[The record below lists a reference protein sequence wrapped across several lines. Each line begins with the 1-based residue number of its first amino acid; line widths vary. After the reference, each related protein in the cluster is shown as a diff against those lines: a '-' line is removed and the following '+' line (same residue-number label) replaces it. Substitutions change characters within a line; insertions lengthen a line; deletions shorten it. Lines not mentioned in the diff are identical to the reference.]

1 MKQFRSFV
9 RKEYYHIFRDK
20 RTMLILLAM
29 PIVQILLFGFAITTE
44 VKDVKVA
51 VFDPSKDASTQLIKE
66 RINTSEYFTIAEEL
80 TDIDQINDI
89 FKYGKINLV
98 VVFSDNFA
106 ENLLHTGEAKVQ
118 LIADG
123 TDPNQASTLTG
134 YVSGILGSYQQE
146 LMEQYKVPFQVI
158 PEIRMLYNPQLKSAY
173 NFVPGVMGLILM
185 LICAMMTSIAIVREK
200 ETGTMEILLSSP
212 MKPIYIILAKAVPYF
227 TLSIVNLIT
236 ILLLSVFVLGVPVS
250 GSLFWLAILSLLFVF
265 VALALGLFISTLV
278 NTQMAAMLA
287 SGMGL
292 MMPIMLLSGMMFPIE
307 SMPPI
312 LQWISTIVPARWY
325 IEAVKKIMIQGV
337 AVQYIAKE
345 LAIIGIMAISLIMLA
360 LSKFKTRLS

>member
-1 MKQFRSFV
+1 
-9 RKEYYHIFRDK
+9 
-20 RTMLILLAM
+20 
-29 PIVQILLFGFAITTE
+29 
-44 VKDVKVA
+44 
-51 VFDPSKDASTQLIKE
+51 
-66 RINTSEYFTIAEEL
+66 
-80 TDIDQINDI
+80 
-89 FKYGKINLV
+89 
-98 VVFSDNFA
+98 
-106 ENLLHTGEAKVQ
+106 
-118 LIADG
+118 
-123 TDPNQASTLTG
+123 
-134 YVSGILGSYQQE
+134 
-146 LMEQYKVPFQVI
+146 
-158 PEIRMLYNPQLKSAY
+158 
-173 NFVPGVMGLILM
+173 
-185 LICAMMTSIAIVREK
+185 MTSIAIVREK
-200 ETGTMEILLSSP
+200 ETGTMEVLLSSP

-307 SMPPI
+307 SMPPV
-312 LQWISTIVPARWY
+312 LQWVSAIVPARWY

-337 AVQYIAKE
+337 ELQYIAKE
-345 LAIIGIMAISLIMLA
+345 LVIIGVMAISLILLA